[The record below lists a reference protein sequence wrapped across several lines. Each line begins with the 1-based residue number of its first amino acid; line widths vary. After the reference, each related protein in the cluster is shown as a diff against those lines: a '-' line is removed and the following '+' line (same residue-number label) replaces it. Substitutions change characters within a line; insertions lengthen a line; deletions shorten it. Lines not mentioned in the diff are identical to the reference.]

1 MMYAIKKAIIKLLD
15 ISGGFRALQWYN
27 RNKPLILMYH
37 RITDEAYCAGLAPAE
52 FEKHL
57 AYVSKYF
64 RVVSIE
70 QLLQEQASNQVK
82 PYTLALTFDDG
93 HADFF
98 HHAWPLL
105 QRYNLPASLYVTT
118 GFIDRDYWLWPDHLK
133 YIIIHNQQDSI
144 TIPGAGKVAAN
155 KDNFISNWHKLGDY
169 CLTLDTEE
177 RKRFLN
183 NLAQQCA
190 VEVPSSPVS
199 PFAGVSWDQLR
210 IMCAQGLDVGS
221 HTVTHPILSKLD
233 YTRIEQELSQSAAR
247 IKEQLNVT
255 TKGLCY
261 PNGRLIDITPQVI
274 ECAKAQGYE
283 YGLLAR
289 NLPIQG
295 DDVFRIGRLAANAN
309 FDYFRWTLSYRQK
322 PEDHSYIN

>member
-1 MMYAIKKAIIKLLD
+1 MMSAIKKAIIKFLD
-15 ISGGFRALQWYN
+15 ICGGFHALQWYN
-27 RNKPLILMYH
+27 RKKPLILMYH

-57 AYVSKYF
+57 DYVRKHF
-64 RVVSIE
+64 RVVPIS
-70 QLLQEQASNQVK
+70 QLLHEVASNQVK

-98 HHAWPLL
+98 HCAWPLL
-105 QRYNLPASLYVTT
+105 QQFKLPASLYVTT
-118 GFIDRDYWLWPDHLK
+118 GFIDGDCWLWPDLLK
-133 YIIIHNQQDSI
+133 YIIIHNQQDTI
-144 TIPGAGKVAAN
+144 NIPGTGQVAAN
-155 KDNFISNWHKLGDY
+155 NNNFISNWHKLGDY

-183 NLAQQCA
+183 TLARQCV
-190 VEVPSSPVS
+190 VEIPSSPVP
-199 PFAGVSWDQLR
+199 PFASVNWDQLR
-210 IMCAQGLDVGS
+210 SMCAQGLNVGS

-233 YTRIEQELSQSAAR
+233 YTCIEQELSQSAAR
-247 IKEQLNVT
+247 IKEQLNLT
-255 TKGLCY
+255 AKGLCY
-261 PNGRLIDITPQVI
+261 PNGRLIDITPQVVD
-274 ECAKAQGYE
+274 CAKAQGYE

-289 NLPIQG
+289 NLPIQTE
-295 DDVFRIGRLAANAN
+295 DFFRIGRLAANAN